1 MDPATILAISQLL
14 AQLIPA
20 GINLYTQLEQNSAG
34 ANVTP
39 LATILANA
47 DADWNA
53 IAALAAAQQTAAS
66 PAAPAA

>member
-1 MDPATILAISQLL
+1 MDPVEVEALVNLL

-39 LATILANA
+39 LATVLANA
-47 DADWNA
+47 DANWDA
-53 IAALAAAQQTAAS
+53 IAAAAKAQLNP
-66 PAAPAA
+66 PAPTS